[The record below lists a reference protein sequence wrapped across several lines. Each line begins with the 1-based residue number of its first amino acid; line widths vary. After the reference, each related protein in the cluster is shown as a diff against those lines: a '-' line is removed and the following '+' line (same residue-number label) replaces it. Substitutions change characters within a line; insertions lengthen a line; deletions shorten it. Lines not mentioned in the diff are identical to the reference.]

1 MKIAALS
8 DIHFETPGSEDWCYE
23 AAPEKLR
30 RAVSR
35 INRDLQPDVTL
46 ILGDLLEDPGAKD
59 AQVRMDTLHGIF
71 SALVGPWFAIRG
83 NHDVPA
89 EAFHAVFPP
98 PPDVLDLAGG
108 RLLAFPRDPDEPAY
122 MASRSPSELERLAK
136 ARENFS
142 GPLVAVQ
149 HVPVVPPELALA
161 RYNYV
166 NAEEVL
172 AAMQDADVGLS
183 LSGHDHKGFPLTRYG
198 GIWLCAIPPFCQ
210 PPHAFACIRY
220 QLSEKPMVTIV
231 AERD

>member
-8 DIHFETPGSEDWCYE
+8 DIHFGTLGSEEWCYE

-30 RAVSR
+30 QAVSR
-35 INRDLQPDVTL
+35 INRDLQPDVT
-46 ILGDLLEDPGAKD
+46 
-59 AQVRMDTLHGIF
+59 
-71 SALVGPWFAIRG
+71 GPWFAIRG

-98 PPDVLDLAGG
+98 PPDFLDLAGG
-108 RLLAFPRDPDEPAY
+108 RLLAFPRDPDEPEY
-122 MASRSPSELERLAK
+122 RSSRNPSELKRLAK

-161 RYNYV
+161 RYNYI
-166 NAEEVL
+166 NAEEIL

-183 LSGHDHKGFPLTRYG
+183 LSGHDHKGFPLTRHEG
-198 GIWLCAIPPFCQ
+198 TWLCAIPPFCQ
-210 PPHAFACIRY
+210 PPHAVACIRY
-220 QLSEKPMVTIV
+220 QLSEKPVVTVV